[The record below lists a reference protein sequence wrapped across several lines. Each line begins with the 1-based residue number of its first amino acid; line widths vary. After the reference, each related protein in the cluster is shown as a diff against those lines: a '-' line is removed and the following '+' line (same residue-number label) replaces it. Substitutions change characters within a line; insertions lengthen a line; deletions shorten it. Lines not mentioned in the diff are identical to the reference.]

1 MALASYVSTAALV
14 VNILFMLV
22 LVQSAGGLFA
32 GCGAFGFFD
41 ISKDKCESLF
51 ATFLGRKP
59 DEAMKDFATLALV
72 FPRVEASLFLGM
84 GLGSVYAFAFGLARG
99 TKDVAVIH
107 FMHGCWACAVCAC
120 HMQNAGLLKGL
131 GIEPEANVLSSEKVM
146 PFVVLTGVQDVLYW
160 AAFYLSIK
168 SGAKAKKK

>member
-1 MALASYVSTAALV
+1 MALATYVSTAALV

-84 GLGSVYAFAFGLARG
+84 GLGSVYALRSASLAAPRMWRSF
-99 TKDVAVIH
+99 TLCR
-107 FMHGCWACAVCAC
+107 GCWACAVCAC

-131 GIEPEANVLSSEKVM
+131 GIEPEANVLSSEKIM

>member
-1 MALASYVSTAALV
+1 MALATNVSTAALV

-32 GCGAFGFFD
+32 GCNAFGFFD
-41 ISKDKCESLF
+41 IGKAQCEGMF

-59 DEAMKDFATLALV
+59 DEATKDFATLALV
-72 FPRVEASLFLGM
+72 FPRVEACLFLGM
-84 GLGSVYAFAFGLARG
+84 GLGSVYAFAFLARG
-99 TKDVAVIH
+99 TKEVAVVH
-107 FMHGCWACAVCAC
+107 FMHGCWACAVCMC

-131 GIEPEANVLSSEKVM
+131 GIEPEANVLSSDKLM

-160 AAFYLSIK
+160 VAFYLSIK
-168 SGAKAKKK
+168 SGGKAKKK